1 MTAAIMRT
9 GAVVKH
15 LLFNTA
21 ITPGELVLAMLA
33 AFLITFG
40 AARVIVH
47 IAASLAGLRKLRWK

>member
-1 MTAAIMRT
+1 MRT